1 MNYLYYY
8 VRHMDEREVC
18 QLEMHALFGE
28 ASPKPYIISERLLEP
43 SRSPFIKGRLA
54 VWIQAHTEEELRERV
69 AKYTFPID
77 ETYKLTCLNEVD
89 FDDEKK
95 WSHTQRRQIERSV
108 GTAITGEV
116 DLHNPTVELGVIY
129 LEGMYYFGAVQRGE
143 AIWFQHQ
150 QKPRMYSTALSSRLA
165 RAIVNIAVP
174 DIEVVDKVID
184 PCCGIGT
191 VLVEALS
198 MGVPIEGSDV
208 NPLVCDGSRENI
220 SHFGYEANVTLCP
233 IEQVA
238 GQYDVAIID
247 LPYNLFTH
255 VTDEQLTSI
264 LESAYRIA
272 ASRVVFVAIESVE
285 EQLQQIGFT
294 IVAEAIA
301 RKAKFKRKILVC
313 ER

>member
-18 QLEMHALFGE
+18 ELEMRALFGQSSN
-28 ASPKPYIISERLLEP
+28 APYIVTERCIEP
-43 SRSPFIKGRLA
+43 SRSPFTKGRLA
-54 VWIQAHTEEELRERV
+54 IWIEADTEDHLIERV
-69 AKYTFPID
+69 ASYSFKAD

-95 WSHTQRRQIERSV
+95 WSHTQRRHIERSV
-108 GTAITGEV
+108 GSAITAEV

-129 LEGMYYFGAVQRGE
+129 LEGTYYFGAVQKGE
-143 AIWFQHQ
+143 AVWFHHQ

-174 DIEVVDKVID
+174 HIEAVEKVID

-220 SHFGYEANVTLCP
+220 AHFGYETSVTLCP
-233 IEQVA
+233 IERVE

-272 ASRVVFVAIESVE
+272 SRVVFVAIESVE

-294 IVAEAIA
+294 IVDEAIA
-301 RKAKFKRKILVC
+301 RKAKFERKIIVC